1 MDRFRPHRG
10 TFMSKGLQILL
21 CALLGVAVFIAAHAD
36 ECKFTANRSGAIAVA
51 GAKRVEIRAGAGDLK
66 VNGRHGASEVSAVGR
81 ACASAQTLIDQIQI
95 KTTRTGDVIHVDV
108 QNPDAETME
117 GNGFAMLDL
126 NVDLPDNLPLV
137 ALDSSGDAKFQNL
150 ASSDISDSS
159 GELTIENIAGDLK
172 VRDSSGD
179 LEVDHVSG
187 NVQLEDS
194 SGDIKVDEVQG
205 DVLVSSD
212 SSGSMTIRHMGKGV
226 RVAQDSSGDI
236 DIADV
241 KGNVN
246 IDSDSSGE
254 VDVERV
260 GGSFTLGSKGSG
272 DIKTAEIKGT
282 ISMPPGR

>member
-1 MDRFRPHRG
+1 
-10 TFMSKGLQILL
+10 MSKGLQILL
-21 CALLGVAVFIAAHAD
+21 CALLGAAVFIAAHAD
-36 ECKFTANRSGAIAVA
+36 ECKFTADRTGEIAVA

-66 VNGRHGASEVSAVGR
+66 VTGKRGAAGISAVGR
-81 ACASAQTLIDQIQI
+81 ACASAQALLDQIQI
-95 KTTRTGDVIHVDV
+95 KVTRAGDVIRVDV
-108 QNPDAETME
+108 QMPDAEAMA
-117 GNGFAMLDL
+117 GHSYAMLDL
-126 NVDLPDNLPLV
+126 NVDLPDDLPLV
-137 ALDSSGDAKFQNL
+137 AFDSSGDARFLNL

-179 LEVDHVSG
+179 IDIDHVSG

-194 SGDIKVDEVQG
+194 SGDIKVYEVQG

-212 SSGSMTIRHMGKGV
+212 SSGSMTIRHIGKGV

-246 IDSDSSGE
+246 IDSDSSGG

-272 DIKTAEIKGT
+272 DIKTADIKGT
-282 ISMPPGR
+282 ISVPPGR